1 VNGDVLR
8 LAVEVFLSQADKRD
22 MLADLSLPLHPDN
35 IPPPVLNQNIQVE
48 LHCGLDFDQSIPSS
62 IAPAEIYILSVLE
75 RNANFEEGIILSQ
88 KKRIAIFWTNIFISH
103 CRLSSYLN
111 EICTQQA

>member
-48 LHCGLDFDQSIPSS
+48 LHCGLDFFDQSIYRLPSLLLKFIFCPS
-62 IAPAEIYILSVLE
+62 LRGTPIL
-75 RNANFEEGIILSQ
+75 
-88 KKRIAIFWTNIFISH
+88 KKG
-103 CRLSSYLN
+103 
-111 EICTQQA
+111 